1 MHRTIAVL
9 IILAMLT
16 PLSAAISWCSDIG
29 TERIELELRAE
40 SRYVIRFMEFMPLL
54 EQNPPSRLRTGIRTE
69 AGTWTLIAGNLT
81 LAEKDS
87 NQTRSLRFLQDSDG
101 LVLRDEG
108 GRLPELRLD
117 NAYYDYH

>member
-1 MHRTIAVL
+1 MQRTITML
-9 IILAMLT
+9 FILAMLM
-16 PLSAAISWCSDIG
+16 PLAAAIPWCSDTG

-54 EQNPPSRLRTGIRTE
+54 KQNPPSRLRTDINTE

-87 NQTRSLRFLQDSDG
+87 NATRSLRLLQDSDG
-101 LVLRDEG
+101 LVLMDEG
-108 GRLPELRLD
+108 GRLPELRPD
-117 NAYYDYH
+117 YQYYRN